1 MICTRLLG
9 LVGLVKVV
17 KVLFWD
23 FEASVLHYIAREWR
37 MLPCWV
43 LGYEAI
49 QHSKFQ
55 KKPGAPRAHTEPVLR
70 HPTPD
75 IWSSWRME
83 AKNKL
88 QSQYISVPCYFHLLS
103 NDWPWLAI
111 ACYNN
116 TIDIWMFIWG
126 QTTSSSVQCWRSSE
140 LCLAGEELRL
150 FDWSWSL
157 DFQLNSSE
165 LFRTLQNSSE
175 LFDWRILT
183 SSK

>member
-1 MICTRLLG
+1 M
-9 LVGLVKVV
+9 
-17 KVLFWD
+17 
-23 FEASVLHYIAREWR
+23 LHYIAREWR

-49 QHSKFQ
+49 QQHSKCTWRNWRTLPTQSLFWGIQ
-55 KKPGAPRAHTEPVLR
+55 LQIFGRVGGWKPKTSYSLS
-70 HPTPD
+70 T
-75 IWSSWRME
+75 
-83 AKNKL
+83 
-88 QSQYISVPCYFHLLS
+88 SQYHATSIYFHLLS

-111 ACYNN
+111 ACHSN

-157 DFQLNSSE
+157 DFQQNSSE
-165 LFRTLQNSSE
+165 LFRTLWLKNSD
-175 LFDWRILT
+175 LFKINP
-183 SSK
+183 